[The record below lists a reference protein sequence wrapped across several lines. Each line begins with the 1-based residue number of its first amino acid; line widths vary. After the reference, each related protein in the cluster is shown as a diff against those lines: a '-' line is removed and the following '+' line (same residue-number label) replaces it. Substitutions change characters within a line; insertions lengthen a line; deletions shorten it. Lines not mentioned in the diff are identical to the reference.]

1 MIGSIDPG
9 AVAKG
14 DRQYDERGD
23 HDRVQDE
30 DTGVEPQHLPVA
42 QRDREPRERGAAGSR
57 HPRRV
62 RDSEVQQDD
71 GERGQDRGGPEQPGD
86 ARDPRHRGTDDEGE
100 RERGPD
106 ARADARHRLGPMR
119 LAGEIAGQRHHRRR
133 DRAQTLQRASRD
145 DPPDTVRERR
155 DHTAEREDQEPGGD
169 DRLAAEA
176 IGEDAERHL
185 EDALGQPVD
194 ADRDADEQ
202 RGVSRVLVG
211 VHAEDREKHEQ
222 PEHAQGKD
230 ARERGDGTALGRRHH
245 GGRGVGRSFGGEL
258 QGHSSFAASPMSPPP
273 PSRSGSPRHPWKPV
287 AAGGVSQ
294 PSRTASAS
302 IVPRT

>member
-1 MIGSIDPG
+1 
-9 AVAKG
+9 
-14 DRQYDERGD
+14 
-23 HDRVQDE
+23 
-30 DTGVEPQHLPVA
+30 
-42 QRDREPRERGAAGSR
+42 
-57 HPRRV
+57 
-62 RDSEVQQDD
+62 
-71 GERGQDRGGPEQPGD
+71 
-86 ARDPRHRGTDDEGE
+86 
-100 RERGPD
+100 
-106 ARADARHRLGPMR
+106 MR

-211 VHAEDREKHEQ
+211 VHAEDR
-222 PEHAQGKD
+222 
-230 ARERGDGTALGRRHH
+230 
-245 GGRGVGRSFGGEL
+245 GE
-258 QGHSSFAASPMSPPP
+258 
-273 PSRSGSPRHPWKPV
+273 
-287 AAGGVSQ
+287 
-294 PSRTASAS
+294 T
-302 IVPRT
+302 